1 MPATLSLPDLDALD
15 PAALKAMIL
24 AQQDHYK
31 AQHETYTATLS
42 SRATEI
48 DRLKLLVDKLQ
59 RMLFGAKSEKVL
71 RQIEQL
77 ELQLE
82 ELGAAEAIEEKRATP
97 PVERPVAAKPFSPSS
112 AGASSARGSHPCAP
126 SSRLP
131 RLRRETAR
139 ARRGCRRDAGVRP
152 RLLQGHPS
160 CSPEAELRW
169 LRPDRVG
176 SGAVPAHR
184 SWPRRSR
191 SAGSC
196 AGRQVCG
203 LASSLPPVRDLQ
215 PRGRRPR
222 CGGSTGC

>member
-1 MPATLSLPDLDALD
+1 MPATLSLPDLDALH

-42 SRATEI
+42 SRVTEI

-82 ELGAAEAIEEKRATP
+82 ELGAAEAI
-97 PVERPVAAKPFSPSS
+97 
-112 AGASSARGSHPCAP
+112 G
-126 SSRLP
+126 
-131 RLRRETAR
+131 
-139 ARRGCRRDAGVRP
+139 
-152 RLLQGHPS
+152 LLQGHPS

-169 LRPDRVG
+169 LRPDRAG

-215 PRGRRPR
+215 PRGRRSR